1 MSSLRAGKPMAGRS
15 LNSLNI
21 TATHSHRKSLY
32 NHHHSLSSSPM
43 KSGTCDTI
51 INDILFCVG
60 LCYLFGKFQFFSP
73 QLCRYSWTDLNQH
86 LSTDL
91 IFQRLKIQFC
101 CDVHAPRS
109 QSRCFVPWA
118 LNKALCP
125 LSLASA
131 DTHMYQHKYKYKYAH
146 AKRYVIC
153 TQNPWPTKHS
163 YTYNLSPQHSY

>member
-91 IFQRLKIQFC
+91 IFQRLKIQFSC
-101 CDVHAPRS
+101 VHAARFPE
-109 QSRCFVPWA
+109 QQM
-118 LNKALCP
+118 LC
-125 LSLASA
+125 S
-131 DTHMYQHKYKYKYAH
+131 
-146 AKRYVIC
+146 V
-153 TQNPWPTKHS
+153 
-163 YTYNLSPQHSY
+163 SPQQSSLSTLFSIGWHTHVPTQIQIQIRTCKKICNMHTKSLTY